1 MLLQTGGM
9 TVMAEGKVENKEEQK
24 KEYVTTIPYTQ
35 QSGETNFFTFAEG
48 KWDEGD
54 GTHTWSNAINKD
66 KPEETY
72 YEVKFTGHKIDVYAG
87 KNHPMGK
94 VKYTIDGEDKGIYSL
109 YNPTNQ
115 QEVKIATFNGL
126 SEKEHTLKAVATG
139 EKDNGSTD
147 CKIDAG
153 KVVVYHDRYKITS
166 LVPKKT
172 EYTLAEG
179 REAVL
184 EYDVK
189 PSYADRGE
197 VTFSSSDKNVVTVT
211 KDGKMTAE
219 GVGEAT
225 VTLEAK
231 EDKQKATVNVTVTE
245 GTAELDGTIVDS
257 NQQYTTEEK
266 YDTVS
271 KMDKVVSG
279 ELSAWKND
287 TAVSQISLFTKDAR
301 VKNVSVSVSDF
312 ISKNGQKIDKKNVE
326 TTFIKSVQAYT
337 GMDGYGDPNRPVPTG
352 NRKEASEVLYQ
363 STPITVP
370 SKTLQN
376 IWVSVN
382 VPKNTAAGDYTGT
395 VTVTGDKVNTPLTF
409 TYTLHVADAT
419 LKDAAE
425 FKDGFDIELWQN
437 PYRVA
442 EYYGVEPFS
451 EKHFEILKPH
461 MEKYKSI
468 GGHAITTTI
477 VDDAWAGQTYGEKDV
492 KFPSMIKW
500 TKKTNGQF
508 TFGYTDFDKWISFNK
523 KLGIGD
529 KIVCYSIIPWNHKVT
544 YYDEKQKKNVT
555 VTLNTG
561 SAEWTNMWTAFLK
574 DLMKHMEDKGWK
586 EETYIGIDERGFDV
600 RAFDLIDSIVGKDG
614 EPFKTAGAMDGFVQK
629 KDMAMRV
636 DDLNVGSI
644 AVKDH
649 PTEFEQMRQEREA
662 AGLRTTVYT
671 CTGHIPGN
679 FSLSAPGESYWTML
693 YSYSVGGAGYLRWAY
708 DSWVKDPLRDT
719 THNAFEAGDCFLIFP
734 DEKNAKNPVSKSSL
748 RLEKMAEG
756 VRDVNKL
763 MQMKNEVTAMGT
775 KVDALLKTV
784 KPNYDANNLYL
795 TEKGKTDLATDMKT
809 FKSKVADL
817 TKEYAELKKSGTTE
831 VESLAIK
838 EGASQNV
845 TVGQTLQLHA
855 DLKPDT
861 LLNTQVKWTTSSS
874 KIATVSKDGLVTG
887 KKTGTATITAT
898 SLQDTK
904 KKAEIKINVKPIE
917 IDKNAQ
923 VSYYSF
929 ENDVNDKWGT
939 RNGTNNGAKFV
950 DGKEGKAIE
959 IKNGNTVSFAENKD
973 LNHDWTVGYW
983 VYDEGKKTDRS
994 SVLTSKGG
1002 ERSLDNRIATD
1013 NLKAGVHVRNDK
1025 SGVLTF
1031 QYEVPQKQW
1040 VHLTWTNNKND
1051 GLKLYANGKL
1061 IATNTW
1067 TKTND
1072 FFAPIDV
1079 IGGDG
1084 FAGKVDDLK
1093 VYNRALT
1100 PEEVKESFKTKG
1112 LNLSATEVTLTE
1124 GQRYEI
1130 ETDLVSDNDDKTITF
1145 TSSNDKVASVDADG
1159 VITAHKKGTAKIT
1172 VENKAGGFKETVTV
1186 HVKKDLKLHYTI
1198 PQYVL
1203 PEENLKD
1210 IDKPTDEKNQYL
1222 GQPDMVM
1229 LKDNQTLITSYPKG
1243 HGCGP
1248 LVMKVSE
1255 DAGETWVEKK
1265 DTPESWKKSLETPTM
1280 YRLDMTDGTE
1290 KLVLITGRPEWHGN
1304 KTGGWDMS
1312 VSNDGGKTWSESKT
1326 YCQTRKDG
1334 SQNFS
1339 TVAMAS
1345 LVQLKDENGKFIDKW
1360 MGVYHDSKT
1369 FVNYKSY
1376 LTFDEKGEPHWSEPE
1391 EYLEKYR
1398 SIEQSAQICEVG
1410 MFRSPDGER
1419 IVALARAQSH
1429 QHRSLMFYSD
1439 DEGKTWSEPEELQ
1452 GALQG
1457 ERHKAMYDPISNR
1470 LVVTFREITLDNN
1483 GNGKIEG
1490 NDWVA
1495 GDWIAWVGTYDD
1507 LMEQNEGQYRILLDE
1522 DWTNNAKSG
1531 DTGYT
1536 GLTVQP
1542 NGTFIMDSYGHWDK
1556 EYSQKYIDPSTGQY
1570 NATTD
1575 LCYIR
1580 QAKFT
1585 LGEIDQLAGLV
1596 DKSALQKLVDSCK
1609 DTSAAGYTEDSFEKF
1624 AEALKQAQEVLAS
1637 TKVQQIEVDN
1647 AKDTL
1652 EKAYN
1657 SLVKEENTDELREQL
1672 EQKLEEAKKQD
1683 TTNCTEQSV
1692 DALNEAIQNAEAVLG
1707 NADATKEEL
1716 IDAIDRLNKAID
1728 GLEKKPSPEEPD
1740 NKPDNKPDEN
1750 QNNKPTDKPN
1760 NKPDNQPNNKPNVEG
1775 NHAAKTGDMSHA
1787 GMWTGL
1793 IVLAGVL
1800 GVFAFRRRKTTK

>member
-1 MLLQTGGM
+1 MKNWKKPLAFLLSVCMLLQTGGM
-9 TVMAEGKVENKEEQK
+9 SVMAEGKAENKEEQK

-35 QSGETNFFTFAEG
+35 RSGDTNFFTFAKD
-48 KWDEGD
+48 KWDKGD

-94 VKYTIDGEDKGIYSL
+94 VKYTIDGEDKGTYSL
-109 YNPTNQ
+109 YNKTNQ
-115 QEVKIATFNGL
+115 PEMKIATFDGL
-126 SEKEHTLKAVATG
+126 SEEEHTLKAVATG
-139 EKDNGSTD
+139 EKDTGSTD

-166 LVPKKT
+166 LEPKQK

-184 EYDVK
+184 EYEVQ

-197 VTFSSSDKNVVTVT
+197 VTFSSSDENVVTVT

-231 EDKQKATVNVTVTE
+231 EDKKQATVKVKVTE

-257 NQQYTTEEK
+257 NQQYTTEDK

-312 ISKNGQKIDKKNVE
+312 TSKNGQKIDKKNVE

-337 GMDGYGDPNRPVPTG
+337 GMDGYGDTTRPVPTG

-508 TFGYTDFDKWISFNK
+508 TFDYTDFDKWISFNK

-600 RAFDLIDSIVGKDG
+600 RAFDLIDQIVGKDG
-614 EPFKTAGAMDGFVQK
+614 EPFKTAGAMDGFVEK
-629 KDMAMRV
+629 KEMAMRV

-644 AVKDH
+644 AVKKH
-649 PTEFEQMRQEREA
+649 PKEFEQLRQEREA

-775 KVDALLKTV
+775 KVDNLLKTV

-795 TEKGKTDLATDMKT
+795 TDKGKTDLATDMKQI
-809 FKSKVADL
+809 KSEIDKL
-817 TKEYAELKKSGTTE
+817 TKEYAELKKNGTTE
-831 VESLAIK
+831 VESLTIK

-845 TVGQTLQLHA
+845 IVGQTLQLHA
-855 DLKPDT
+855 DLKPNT

-929 ENDVNDKWGT
+929 EDNVEDKWGD
-939 RNGTNNGAKFV
+939 RNGINNGAKFV

-959 IKNGNTVSFAENKD
+959 IKNGNTVSFEGNAN

-983 VYDEGKKTDRS
+983 VYDEGNKKDRS
-994 SVLTSKGG
+994 SVLTSTGG
-1002 ERSLDNRIATD
+1002 ERSLDNRIASD
-1013 NLKAGVHVRNDK
+1013 NLKAGVHVSKDK
-1025 SGVLTF
+1025 GGVLTF

-1072 FFAPIDV
+1072 FFAPIEV

-1159 VITAHKKGTAKIT
+1159 VVTAHKKGTAKIT
-1172 VENKAGGFKETVTV
+1172 VENKVGGFKETVTV

-1265 DTPESWKKSLETPTM
+1265 DIPESWKKSLETPTM

-1290 KLVLITGRPEWHGN
+1290 KLILITGRPEWHGN

-1483 GNGKIEG
+1483 GNGKIEN
-1490 NDWVA
+1490 NDWMA

-1556 EYSQKYIDPSTGQY
+1556 EYSQKYIDPKTGQY

-1657 SLVKEENTDELREQL
+1657 GLVKEENTDELREQL

-1683 TTNCTEQSV
+1683 TTNCIEQSV

-1740 NKPDNKPDEN
+1740 NKP
-1750 QNNKPTDKPN
+1750 
-1760 NKPDNQPNNKPNVEG
+1760 NVEG